1 MLPEMWTWQ
10 RIVIRG
16 FLLLTACS
24 LLADGFGVSKGA
36 QSRLTN
42 RRLSFTPMKSKAA
55 LADWLIAPILS
66 GESDAGAASQSTA
79 LSSEDVVAFPGGG
92 LFFWWQLG
100 WIRAAPVDFAADN
113 VRLCGASA
121 GSLAAVCARCGVDT
135 EEALALALELCERD
149 KVGAC
154 PHKHYSQAASIN
166 CEQRFGES

>member
-1 MLPEMWTWQ
+1 M
-10 RIVIRG
+10 VIRG
-16 FLLLTACS
+16 FLLLSACS
-24 LLADGFGVSKGA
+24 SLADGLCTSKGA
-36 QSRLTN
+36 QSRLIS
-42 RRLSFTPMKSKAA
+42 RRLSFTPMKSKQA
-55 LADWLIAPILS
+55 LADWLIAPIRS

-113 VRLCGASA
+113 VRLSGASA

-135 EEALALALELCERD
+135 EEALAVALELCERD

-154 PHKHYSQAASIN
+154 THKHYCQAASIKR
-166 CEQRFGES
+166 EQSFERASEGID